1 MICPNCGMDN
11 PDKNRFCQACGTAL
25 ESVRSMPTEPPPAP
39 VEAPSWPAATPAA
52 ARPAPS
58 PVAPSRTGKTHIERM
73 GDRIDGWADV
83 IDNAGDRADSLLQ
96 FVRQRLAERG
106 MPSINHYDQTLTSGG
121 LMGEQRPYHLVLHQV
136 GATVAIYVSAF
147 GRDLYVS
154 WDLFV
159 SLVWKLRT
167 LVIIL
172 AVAAVISVPGFLI
185 GAGLGPDNLVG
196 LFSGLVGWVFAT
208 IGNAIGLA
216 FFVGLA
222 GLVLRRSFWAFFREE
237 YNHFRADDIT
247 AMTLAVHHSILEGL
261 DSIGVDR
268 ALVRPK
274 EQFRAGRRER
284 II

>member
-1 MICPNCGMDN
+1 
-11 PDKNRFCQACGTAL
+11 
-25 ESVRSMPTEPPPAP
+25 
-39 VEAPSWPAATPAA
+39 
-52 ARPAPS
+52 
-58 PVAPSRTGKTHIERM
+58 
-73 GDRIDGWADV
+73 
-83 IDNAGDRADSLLQ
+83 
-96 FVRQRLAERG
+96 
-106 MPSINHYDQTLTSGG
+106 
-121 LMGEQRPYHLVLHQV
+121 MGEQRPYHLVLHQV
-136 GATVAIYVSAF
+136 GATTAIYVSAF

-167 LVIIL
+167 FVIIL

-185 GAGLGPDNLVG
+185 GAGLGPDNFVG
-196 LFSGLVGWVFAT
+196 LFSGFVGWLFAT